1 MRGRISENLGKARR
15 GGYKKVLFVGV
26 LVEAL
31 VGAFAKRPYITL
43 YKSG

>member
-26 LVEAL
+26 F